1 MTGVSGGPGAISDP
15 GRRPLSRVCR
25 RRGRGAGWP
34 PAPPDARSADP
45 EGTLHP
51 CPAPTL
57 LSRGAE
63 VSHFSHPP
71 RNFLDDRD
79 RAAGQGPA
87 LGAASLWGVGRRKNQ
102 GDPEAPPWG
111 WDPQPGRR
119 TGACPVL
126 APLASK
132 TRRVT
137 PPPPTVWFPRGPW
150 GCAASRKAQ
159 PWTFQPMIQAGGARV
174 GDTGGETEDET
185 RLMCEAGP
193 RPHRPSPP
201 GCGPSREARKTVG
214 DQGAP

>member
-1 MTGVSGGPGAISDP
+1 MGLGGLLLLLMPDLLTP
-15 GRRPLSRVCR
+15 
-25 RRGRGAGWP
+25 RGP
-34 PAPPDARSADP
+34 STPAPPLLCSPVGLGSPTSLVLQGTSWMSGIGLPAKAR
-45 EGTLHP
+45 
-51 CPAPTL
+51 
-57 LSRGAE
+57 
-63 VSHFSHPP
+63 
-71 RNFLDDRD
+71 
-79 RAAGQGPA
+79 
-87 LGAASLWGVGRRKNQ
+87 
-102 GDPEAPPWG
+102 PWG
-111 WDPQPGRR
+111 QRACGEGAGERIKETQKPLRGGGSPQPGRR

-137 PPPPTVWFPRGPW
+137 PPPPSVWFPRGPW

-159 PWTFQPMIQAGGARV
+159 PWTFQPSIQAGGARV

-201 GCGPSREARKTVG
+201 GCGPSREAKKTVG